1 MKMFI
6 KGSVLLLALLLCAG
20 YLAHSSTARALLQD
34 QQEKKDSESISPEQ
48 LAQAKT
54 TFGERCA
61 RCHGVDGRGQTVLGG
76 MLGVPNFTD
85 EKWWKEE
92 KSDKRLINS
101 VTEGKDDMP
110 AFGKKLSKQEIT
122 ALVFYVRRF
131 NKAVH

>member
-20 YLAHSSTARALLQD
+20 YLAHSSTAHALLQD
-34 QQEKKDSESISPEQ
+34 RQEKKDSESVSPEQ

-54 TFGERCA
+54 TFSERCA
-61 RCHGVDGRGQTVLGG
+61 RCHGADGRGQTVLGG

-101 VTEGKDDMP
+101 VTEGKEEMP

-122 ALVFYVRRF
+122 ALVFFVRHF
-131 NKAVH
+131 NKGAH